1 MTRNEML
8 IRKLARDR
16 ILKEEEFREL
26 IESYTE
32 EELSFAR
39 SLARETREEAY
50 GKDVYIRGLIE
61 LTSYCSC
68 NCLYCGIRAGNRSAE
83 RYRLSRQQVMECCRK
98 GYDLGFRTFVIQGG
112 EDHFFTDEVV
122 EDMVRAIKMLY
133 PDCAVTLS
141 LGERS
146 EESYRRLY
154 LAGADRY
161 LLRHETADE
170 DHYSRLHPEGES
182 LSVRMNHLWQL
193 KEIGYHV
200 GTGFMVGSPYQ
211 SSRTLAKDMIF
222 LKELEPEM
230 VGIGPFVPHHE
241 SEFRDFPSG
250 SVNLTLFMLSLIRI
264 MLPYSLIPA
273 TTSLGTVDGE
283 GREKGMQSGA
293 NVVMP
298 NLSPMD
304 VREKYLLYDNKAYTG
319 SEAAES
325 LSLIIGSMS
334 RIGYQVVVDRGDH
347 VSKKKLK
354 EEPCKETAKE
364 QIKGAYSY
372 V

>member
-16 ILKEEEFREL
+16 VLKVEEFQEL

-39 SLARETREEAY
+39 GLAREIREEAY

-68 NCLYCGIRAGNRSAE
+68 DCLYCGIRAGNRNAK
-83 RYRLSRQQVMECCRK
+83 RYRLTKDQVLECCEK
-98 GYDLGFRTFVIQGG
+98 GYALGFRTFVIQGG
-112 EDHFFTDEVV
+112 EDPFFTDVVV
-122 EDMVRAIKMLY
+122 EDMVREIKSLY
-133 PDCAVTLS
+133 PECAVTLS

-146 EESYRRLY
+146 EQSYRRFY
-154 LAGADRY
+154 EAGADRY

-170 DHYSRLHPEGES
+170 LHYSQLHPQGED
-182 LSVRMNHLWQL
+182 LSVRMDHLWHL

-211 SSRTLAKDMIF
+211 TSKTLAKDMIF
-222 LKELEPEM
+222 LKDLDPEM

-250 SVNLTLFMLSLIRI
+250 SVKLTLFMLSLIRI
-264 MLPYSLIPA
+264 MLPFALIPA

-283 GREKGMQSGA
+283 GREKGICSGA

-325 LSLIIGSMS
+325 LSMLMSSMEG
-334 RIGYQVVVDRGDH
+334 IGYQVVVDRGDH
-347 VSKKKLK
+347 LSRRIIEKDNL
-354 EEPCKETAKE
+354 EETAVE
-364 QIKGAYSY
+364 QLKGEFSY